1 MLFGHLHNQDAVLGS
16 QANQRHQTH
25 LGIDIEVNRA
35 QCQKHQGA
43 EHGQRHRH
51 QDDHRGD
58 IALILGRKHQ
68 IDDQNAQ
75 AEHQN
80 TGATG

>member
-1 MLFGHLHNQDAVLGS
+1 MLFCNLHDQDAVLGS
-16 QANQRHQTH
+16 QADQGHQTH
-25 LGIDIEVNRA
+25 LGIDVEVNRA

-51 QDDHRGD
+51 QNDHRGD
-58 IALILGRKHQ
+58 IALVLGRQHQ
-68 IDDQNAQ
+68 IDDQDAQ

-80 TGATG
+80 AGITG